1 MYTWEFFAYISFG
14 IRKTPTW
21 KNSTHVFKYSRL
33 SFLIFFF
40 FHFCYRYHWYY
51 VKDCFAILCFKSA
64 EGFTFVKI
72 CQNEVLSEERQLMT
86 WVVIIQVRIFWV
98 LLIFRE
104 EILQREFD
112 GWEFSGWEF
121 PQWKEF
127 SYNHFLQK
135 IINKFNKT
143 STKRYML

>member
-1 MYTWEFFAYISFG
+1 M
-14 IRKTPTW
+14 
-21 KNSTHVFKYSRL
+21 
-33 SFLIFFF
+33 
-40 FHFCYRYHWYY
+40 
-51 VKDCFAILCFKSA
+51 
-64 EGFTFVKI
+64 KI

-127 SYNHFLQK
+127 SYNHFLEK